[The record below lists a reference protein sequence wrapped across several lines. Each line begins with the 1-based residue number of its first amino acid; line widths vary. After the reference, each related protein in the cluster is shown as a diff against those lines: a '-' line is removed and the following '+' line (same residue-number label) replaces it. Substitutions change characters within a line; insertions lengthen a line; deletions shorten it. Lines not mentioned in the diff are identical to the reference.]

1 MADVNPIP
9 DDYPRL
15 NPYLCVDGAAEAI
28 DWYVRI
34 VGATERMRSAAPGDQ
49 IGHAELAMGDSLIM
63 LSDPFPEGGVFAPG
77 QYGGSPVMVSVYVD
91 DVDAVQTA
99 ALEAGATEVRPVAD
113 QFHGDRSGQF
123 TDPFG
128 HRWNVASRVEN
139 VPADE
144 MARRAAELYGE

>member
-34 VGATERMRSAAPGDQ
+34 VGATERMRIASPGDQ

-77 QYGGSPVMVSVYVD
+77 HYGGRPVMVSVYVD
-91 DVDAVQTA
+91 DVDAA
-99 ALEAGATEVRPVAD
+99 WSEA
-113 QFHGDRSGQF
+113 
-123 TDPFG
+123 
-128 HRWNVASRVEN
+128 VASG
-139 VPADE
+139 
-144 MARRAAELYGE
+144 AEAVREPFDRFWGQRHGYLRDPDGHLIELVQNQPS